1 MNDHEFSPVLRRL
14 LGPGRP
20 EVTCKICFDEL
31 DRYVDLE
38 ISGADAEAAVP
49 GMAAHLRGCP
59 ACAEEHE
66 SLRALA
72 VEEGPGPGRAHPAT
86 GCPEE

>member
-1 MNDHEFSPVLRRL
+1 MSDPQLSPVLRRL

-20 EVTCKICFDEL
+20 EVTCEVCFEEL

-38 ISGADAEAAVP
+38 LAGADAEAAVP

-59 ACAEEHE
+59 ACSEEYD
-66 SLRALA
+66 SLKAL
-72 VEEGPGPGRAHPAT
+72 VDHDPPR
-86 GCPEE
+86 